1 MMGFTFRGR
10 HTREFVGLVV
20 KTVNNPLLP
29 SKRIN
34 RVNVMG
40 RDGEYIFENGY
51 NNKEL
56 EFKCMMAKGT
66 IKERRIRAREI
77 ASWLSGTGDLV
88 LDYEEDKTYKVVKTV
103 SDVSLTVEQ
112 VVDEFSI
119 IFEVEPFQFGSFQT
133 FSVDNPTSVVIT
145 NNGNVE
151 ADTLISVTG
160 TGDVTITCGTQSF
173 TLKGMTEKLNLD
185 SKRML
190 VYTDVLVN
198 AISKHDGDFIKLAH
212 GNNTINVTGTI
223 SNITIKFY
231 DTYI

>member
-1 MMGFTFRGR
+1 MMGFTFRGK
-10 HTREFVGLVV
+10 HTRDFVGLIV

-29 SKRIN
+29 SKRIS

-40 RDGEYIFENGY
+40 RDGEYIFEDGY
-51 NNKEL
+51 DNKLL

-66 IKERRIRAREI
+66 IKERRIRARDI
-77 ASWLSGTGDLV
+77 ALWLSGTGDLI
-88 LDYEEDKTYKVVKTV
+88 LDYEGDKTYKVVRTV

-119 IFEVEPFQFGSFQT
+119 NFEVEPYQYGSFQT
-133 FSVDNPTSVVIT
+133 VSVGNPTSVVIT

-185 SKRML
+185 SKRIL
-190 VYTDVLVN
+190 VYTDTLVN
-198 AISKHDGDFIKLAH
+198 AISKHNGDFIKLAP
-212 GNNTINVTGTI
+212 GNSTINVTGTV
-223 SNITIKFY
+223 SNLTIKFY

>member
-1 MMGFTFRGR
+1 MMGFAFREK
-10 HTREFVGLVV
+10 HTSEFKGLVV

-40 RDGEYIFENGY
+40 HNGEYIFENGY
-51 NNKEL
+51 NNKVL

-66 IKERRIRAREI
+66 IKERRMRARDV
-77 ASWLSGTGDLV
+77 ALWLSGTGDLI
-88 LDYEEDKTYKVVKTV
+88 LDYEDDKTYKVVRTV

-119 IFEVEPFQFGSFQT
+119 IFEVEPFQYGSFQN
-133 FSVDNPTSVVIT
+133 FSVDNPTTVVIT
-145 NNGNVE
+145 NNGNIE

-160 TGDVTITCGTQSF
+160 TGDVTITCGTK
-173 TLKGMTEKLNLD
+173 TCALNGMTEKLNLD
-185 SKRML
+185 NKRML
-190 VYTDVLVN
+190 VYTDTLTN
-198 AISKHDGDFIKLAH
+198 AISKHSGDFIKLTP
-212 GNNTINVTGTI
+212 GNNTL
-223 SNITIKFY
+223 NITGSVSNLTVKFY